1 MIHRVLLNHLK
12 AKFVAVAKGLTEFET
27 EFMAHLVIMDK
38 NGKSRTM
45 GDALLPEYR
54 RSVEE
59 GKGGDFKLLTD
70 DKDNPKNDKKGT
82 VKTRFRTR
90 KEIMEGEEE
99 KPEGV

>member
-38 NGKSRTM
+38 NGTSRTM
-45 GDALLPEYR
+45 GDALSPEYR
-54 RSVEE
+54 RSIEE

-70 DKDNPKNDKKGT
+70 SNDNQRVWSVCHSTIRPLSAHSHAL
-82 VKTRFRTR
+82 R
-90 KEIMEGEEE
+90 
-99 KPEGV
+99 